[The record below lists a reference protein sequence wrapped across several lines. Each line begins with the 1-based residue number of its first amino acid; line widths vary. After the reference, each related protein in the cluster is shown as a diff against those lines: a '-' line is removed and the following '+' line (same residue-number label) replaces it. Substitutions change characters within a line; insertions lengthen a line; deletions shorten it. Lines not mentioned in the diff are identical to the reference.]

1 MARYGASDQQQAP
14 PLSGAAILNAIC
26 KDPAVLAAFADEL
39 ASAMLERGFTPVLV
53 QATGRIGAQEE
64 RRGAGGLVGGTVGA
78 IQARVVGVS
87 PCIAMVKIGGAL
99 TATPA
104 YVPSH
109 LL

>member
-1 MARYGASDQQQAP
+1 MLIQATERIVAQQQR
-14 PLSGAAILNAIC
+14 SGPGRL
-26 KDPAVLAAFADEL
+26 LA
-39 ASAMLERGFTPVLV
+39 
-53 QATGRIGAQEE
+53 
-64 RRGAGGLVGGTVGA
+64 GTVAA

-109 LL
+109 LLADIATTQEVWVEPVNGRSDDLMVVAIRNFK